1 MSKKSPTALIIL
13 DGFACRSESKGNAV
27 AQAKKPNFDRYWSK
41 FPHANLTASGE
52 AVGLPE
58 GQMGNSEVGHLNIG
72 AGRIVYQS
80 LTRVNL
86 SIREGEFERNETFLA
101 AIKHVKEKGKALH
114 LMGLLSDG
122 GVHSHIEHMFAL
134 LKLAAE
140 EGLTNIY
147 VHGFLDGRDVG
158 PQTAPKYIEQTLE
171 KMREIGVGEF
181 ATISGRYYSMDR
193 DKRWDRVEKSYRSMV
208 YGDGPTYSNPMELIE
223 DNYNNGIF
231 DEFVVPSVLVR
242 PDGSPV
248 ATIQNEDAVIFYNFR
263 PDRAIQISNTFTNKD
278 FRSFDRG
285 EGHPENLHFVCLT
298 HFSETVDGYVA
309 FKPTN
314 LDNTVGEVISQA
326 GMTQLRIAETEKY
339 PHVTFF
345 MSGGREKEFP
355 GEQRILINSPKV
367 ATYDLKP
374 EMSAYEV
381 TDALIKEIE
390 AENFDAILLN
400 FANPDMVGHSGM
412 LEPTIQAIETVDECL
427 GRIVDLILSKGGTA
441 IITAD
446 HGNADEVVT
455 LEGNPMT
462 AHTTNPVPVI
472 VTKEGVELREDGIL
486 GDLAPTMLELL
497 GLNQPAE
504 MTGKSLIK
512 ADFK

>member
-1 MSKKSPTALIIL
+1 MSKSPVALIIL
-13 DGFACRSESKGNAV
+13 DGFALRGERMGNAV
-27 AQAKKPNFDRYWSK
+27 AQSNKPNFDRFWNSY
-41 FPHANLTASGE
+41 PHAQLTASGE

-80 LTRVNL
+80 LTRVNV
-86 SIREGEFERNETFLA
+86 SIREGEFERNETFLN
-101 AIKHVKEKGKALH
+101 AINHVKKNGTNLH
-114 LMGLLSDG
+114 LFGLLSDG
-122 GVHSHIEHMFAL
+122 GVHSHIQHLFAL
-134 LKLAAE
+134 LKLAAG
-140 EGLTNIY
+140 EGVKNVY
-147 VHGFLDGRDVG
+147 VHAFLDGRDVA
-158 PQTAPKYIEQTLE
+158 PQSAGDFIKQTEE
-171 KMREIGVGEF
+171 KMKEYGVGQF

-193 DKRWDRVEKSYRSMV
+193 DKRWERVEKSYRAMV
-208 YGDGPTYSNPMELIE
+208 YGEGPAYSNAMDVVE
-223 DNYNNGIF
+223 DSYNNGIF
-231 DEFVVPSVLVR
+231 DEFVLPSVLKKEN
-242 PDGSPV
+242 GEPV
-248 ATIQNEDAVIFYNFR
+248 ATISDNDAVIFYNFR

-285 EGHPENLHFVCLT
+285 DKHPQHLNFVCLT

-314 LDNTVGEVISQA
+314 LDNTIGEVLSQNNL
-326 GMTQLRIAETEKY
+326 TQLRIAETEKY

-345 MSGGREKEFP
+345 MSGGREAEFP
-355 GEQRILINSPKV
+355 GEKRILINSPKV
-367 ATYDLKP
+367 ATYDLQP

-381 TDALIKEIE
+381 TDALVKEIE
-390 AENFDAILLN
+390 EDNFDAIILN
-400 FANPDMVGHSGM
+400 YANPDMVGHSGM
-412 LEPTIQAIETVDECL
+412 LEPTIKAIETVDECL
-427 GRIVDLILSKGGTA
+427 GRVVDLIIKKGGTA

-497 GLNQPAE
+497 NVAQPVE
-504 MTGKSLIK
+504 MTGKTLIK
-512 ADFK
+512 K

>member
-1 MSKKSPTALIIL
+1 MSKQSPTALIIL
-13 DGFACRSESKGNAV
+13 DGFALRGERMGNAV
-27 AQAKKPNFDRYWSK
+27 AQAKKPNFDRYWNHY
-41 FPHANLTASGE
+41 PHAQLIASGE

-80 LTRVNL
+80 LTRVNI
-86 SIREGEFERNETFLA
+86 SIREGEFEKNETFLA
-101 AIKHVKEKGKALH
+101 AIKHAKEKGTALH

-122 GVHSHIEHMFAL
+122 GVHSHIEHMYAL
-134 LKLAAE
+134 LKLAAS
-140 EGLTNIY
+140 EGLEKVY

-158 PQTAPKYIEQTLE
+158 PQTAPGYIEQTLE
-171 KMREIGVGEF
+171 KMNEIGVGEF

-193 DKRWDRVEKSYRSMV
+193 DKRWERVEKSYRSMV

-248 ATIQNEDAVIFYNFR
+248 ATVQNDDAVIFYNFR

-309 FKPTN
+309 FEPSN

-345 MSGGREKEFP
+345 MSGGREQEFP

-367 ATYDLKP
+367 ATYDLQP
-374 EMSAYEV
+374 EMSANEV

-390 AENFDAILLN
+390 ADNFDAILLN

-427 GRIVDLILSKGGTA
+427 GRIVDLIVSKGGTA

-472 VTKEGVELREDGIL
+472 VTKEGAELREDGIL

-497 GLNQPAE
+497 GLDKPAE
-504 MTGKSLIK
+504 MTGTSLIK
-512 ADFK
+512 K